1 MRNSVTQRKLKPI
14 CYQKINTNSV
24 PVTYK
29 RNSVLIHGEETC
41 KQTGLTT

>member
-1 MRNSVTQRKLKPI
+1 VRNSVTQRKLKTI
-14 CYQKINTNSV
+14 CYQIISNISV

-29 RNSVLIHGEETC
+29 RISVLIHGEETC